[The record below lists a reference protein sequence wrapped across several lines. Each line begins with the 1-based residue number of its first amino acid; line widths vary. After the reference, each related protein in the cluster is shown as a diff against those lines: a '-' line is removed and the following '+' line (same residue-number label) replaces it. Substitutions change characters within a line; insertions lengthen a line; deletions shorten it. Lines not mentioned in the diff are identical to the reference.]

1 MKRREMYSSACHF
14 VAINIPWIVR
24 GSRIIYAV
32 NRVDMSSALIARKI
46 NLDRSYPLKGF
57 QRWSRGKYAVW
68 TFDEFREEGL
78 NYPSR
83 RRARGN
89 LNFTTLTAGAV
100 SRWRIDGSRERE
112 RRTRQKDRGRERGS
126 EKWIKFESLEL
137 EPVTHVSRVNHSD
150 LCAGIAWNK
159 RRW

>member
-32 NRVDMSSALIARKI
+32 NRVDMSTALIARKI

-57 QRWSRGKYAVW
+57 QRRSREKYAIW

-100 SRWRIDGSRERE
+100 SRWRIDGSRERK
-112 RRTRQKDRGRERGS
+112 KDKAKRSRKRARE
-126 EKWIKFESLEL
+126 
-137 EPVTHVSRVNHSD
+137 
-150 LCAGIAWNK
+150 
-159 RRW
+159 

>member
-57 QRWSRGKYAVW
+57 HRRSRGKYAIW

-100 SRWRIDGSRERE
+100 SRWRIDGSRERK
-112 RRTRQKDRGRERGS
+112 KDKAKRSRKRARE
-126 EKWIKFESLEL
+126 
-137 EPVTHVSRVNHSD
+137 
-150 LCAGIAWNK
+150 
-159 RRW
+159 